1 MLIMKN
7 ITYNTMYAIYFLFK
21 YQWKQV
27 PAKTLLMLM
36 LIMKNITYNTMYTV
50 QELHIF
56 HNHLELNCESFYLKV
71 IYSHQ

>member
-1 MLIMKN
+1 
-7 ITYNTMYAIYFLFK
+7 
-21 YQWKQV
+21 
-27 PAKTLLMLM
+27 M